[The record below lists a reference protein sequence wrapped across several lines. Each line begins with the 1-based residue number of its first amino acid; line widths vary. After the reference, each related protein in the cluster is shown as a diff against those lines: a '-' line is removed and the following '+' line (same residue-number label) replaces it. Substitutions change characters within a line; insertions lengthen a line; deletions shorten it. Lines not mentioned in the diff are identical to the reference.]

1 MSLTSIWNNKDY
13 KFDIYAKHVLTADPF
28 NFSEHGNTLM
38 KVSFIANASAVGRR
52 NIMN

>member
-13 KFDIYAKHVLTADPF
+13 NFDIYANHVLTADPF
-28 NFSEHGNTLM
+28 NFSAHGNELM

-52 NIMN
+52 HIKN

>member
-13 KFDIYAKHVLTADPF
+13 KFDIYANHVLTADPF
-28 NFSEHGNTLM
+28 NFTAHGNELM